1 MAGWH
6 FWIDRGGTFTDV
18 VARGPDGREV
28 VRKLLSENAGRYADA
43 AVEAIRTILAEHGAT
58 EIESIRMGTTVATN
72 ALLERKGAPTVLV
85 VTEGFGDLL
94 EIGNQA
100 RPDIFALSILKPDQL
115 QARVIEAR
123 ERVTAEGGVLT
134 PLDEARVRA
143 DLLAAR
149 EAGITSCAIACLHGW
164 AYPAH
169 EQRIAEI
176 AREVGFTH
184 VSESSDVSGLTRFVP
199 RTDTTVADAY
209 LTPVLDAYVQRV
221 AGAFDAATRLYFMQ
235 SNGGLTPASAFRGR
249 DAVLSGPAGG
259 IIGMAAAARRAG
271 FDKALGFDMGGTS
284 TDVSHHAGVFER
296 TNDTVVAGVRLTTP
310 MLQIHTVA
318 AGGGS
323 ICYFDG
329 ARLRVGPQSA
339 GADPGPACYRRGGP
353 LTITD
358 CNVLLGRVRPEFFP
372 AIFGPKGDRPLDAKI
387 VAQRFDDLCWQVKQ
401 ATGADLTPEA
411 AAEGF
416 IAIANQHMAEAIRK
430 ISIQRGY
437 DPREYVIC
445 AFGGAGG
452 QHACAVADAV
462 GSRSVLLHP
471 LAGVLSAWGMG
482 LADVRAVRELSVEQ
496 ALGVDLSERRDAL
509 TTQSSEAL
517 AARGVAV
524 RATELTAYLRY
535 DGAEASL
542 PVALAAEERMREAFE
557 TAHRSRFGFLD
568 ASRAIIVAKL
578 SAEAVGED
586 ETPPKASVTM
596 AVREPSPL
604 AVVDMRLAG
613 ETFKAPVL
621 RRGDIPAG
629 FRVDGPA
636 LVLENGATTF
646 IEPGWRGAMTTDGDL
661 VLTRLAPAQAGAAI
675 GTRVDPVLL
684 EVFNNRF
691 MGVAEE
697 MGLALQTSAS
707 SVNIRERLDFSCAVF
722 DAAGGLV
729 ANAPH
734 IPVHLGSMSE
744 SIRTV
749 IRERGATMKP
759 GDIYMLNAPHAG
771 GTHLPDITVIAP
783 VILMGDTAPAFFTSA
798 RGHHADIGG
807 ITPGSMPP
815 DSRTIEDEGVLIDN
829 FLLVEA
835 GRLREAEAR
844 ALFASGPH
852 PARNIDNNLADL
864 KAQIAACRRGE
875 EELRRLVSHYGR
887 EGVAAYMRHV
897 QDNAEEH
904 VRRVI
909 DTLEAGSFE
918 APMDNGAVIRVTV
931 RPDKVARRV
940 AIDFSGTSA
949 QDAGNFNAPLSI
961 TRAAVLYVFRTLVDD
976 AIPLNEGCLTPI
988 DIITPE
994 GCLLNPRKGAAVV
1007 AGNVE
1012 TSMVVVDALYGAMGR
1027 LGASQGT
1034 MNNFT
1039 FGNERY
1045 QYYETIC
1052 GGSGAGPGFGG
1063 ASVVQTH
1070 MTNSRLT
1077 DPEILESRYPI
1088 LIERFGVRRGS
1099 GGEGEWRG
1107 GDGAVRVVRFREA
1120 MTAAMLSNRRSTA
1133 PFGVSGGGEA
1143 KPGVNAVRRA
1153 NGDLEMLPATA
1164 RVQMAPGDAF
1174 LIETPGGGG
1183 FGEKP

>member
-18 VARGPDGREV
+18 VARGPDGGQV
-28 VRKLLSENAGRYADA
+28 VRKLLSENPERYADA
-43 AVEAIRTILAEHGAT
+43 AVEAVRSILAEHGAT
-58 EIESIRMGTTVATN
+58 EIASIRMGTTVATN
-72 ALLERKGAPTVLV
+72 ALLQRRGAATVLV

-100 RPDIFALSILKPDQL
+100 RPDIFALNILKPDQL
-115 QARVIEAR
+115 QAHVIEAR
-123 ERVTAEGGVLT
+123 ERVTAEGEILK
-134 PLDEARVRA
+134 PLDEEHVRSKLQSA
-143 DLLAAR
+143 YA
-149 EAGITSCAIACLHGW
+149 AGISSCAISCLHGW
-164 AYPAH
+164 AHPAH
-169 EQRIAEI
+169 EVRIAEI
-176 AREVGFTH
+176 AREAGFTH
-184 VSESSDVSGLTRFVP
+184 VSMGSDVSGLARYVP
-199 RTDTTVADAY
+199 RTDTTIADAY
-209 LTPVLDAYVQRV
+209 LTPVLDAYIERM
-221 AGAFDAATRLYFMQ
+221 AGAFDRATRLFFMQ
-235 SNGGLTPASAFRGR
+235 SNGGLTPARAFRGR

-284 TDVSHHAGVFER
+284 TDVSHYAGAFER
-296 TNDTVVAGVRLTTP
+296 TNDTVVAGVRLTAP

-358 CNVLLGRVRPEFFP
+358 CNVLLGRVRPEHFP
-372 AIFGPKGDRPLDAKI
+372 AIFGPNGDRPLDTKI
-387 VAQRFDDLCWQVKQ
+387 VVERFGDLCWQVRQ
-401 ATGADLTPEA
+401 ATGAELSPEQ

-437 DPREYVIC
+437 DPREYVLC

-462 GSRSVLLHP
+462 GARAVLLHP
-471 LAGVLSAWGMG
+471 LASVLSAWGIG
-482 LADVRAVRELSVEQ
+482 LADIREVREASVEEDLGKDPSQRSALLARQ
-496 ALGVDLSERRDAL
+496 AADAL
-509 TTQSSEAL
+509 T
-517 AARGVAV
+517 ARGVAV

-542 PVALAAEERMREAFE
+542 PAPLADDRAMRAAFE
-557 TAHRSRFGFLD
+557 ASHRQRFGFLD
-568 ASRAIIVAKL
+568 ATRPILVAKL
-578 SAEAVGED
+578 SAEAIGVD
-586 ETPPKASVTM
+586 EAPALAARSLPT
-596 AVREPSPL
+596 REPVAQG
-604 AVVDMRLAG
+604 AV
-613 ETFKAPVL
+613 EL
-621 RRGDIPAG
+621 RISGDACTVAVWKRDELPAG
-629 FRVDGPA
+629 FELSGPA
-636 LVLENGATTF
+636 LVIERGATTF
-646 IEPGWRGAMTTDGDL
+646 VEPGWRGAITDLGDL
-661 VLTRLAPAQAGAAI
+661 VLTRSEPPPAGEAV
-675 GTRVDPVLL
+675 GTDVDPVLL

-697 MGLALQTSAS
+697 MGLALQTSAT
-707 SVNIRERLDFSCAVF
+707 SVNIRERLDFSCAIF
-722 DAAGGLV
+722 DSGGGLV

-734 IPVHLGSMSE
+734 IPVHLGSMSQ
-744 SIRTV
+744 SIRTL
-749 IRERGATMKP
+749 IRERGAQLKP

-783 VILMGDTAPAFFTSA
+783 VILAGETAPAFFTAA
-798 RGHHADIGG
+798 RGHHADVGG

-815 DSRTIEDEGVLIDN
+815 DSRTIEDEGVLIDT
-829 FLLVEA
+829 FLLMDA

-844 ALFASGPH
+844 TLFASAPH

-875 EELRRLVSHYGR
+875 EELRRLVGHYGR
-887 EGVAAYMRHV
+887 DGVAAYMGHV
-897 QDNAEEH
+897 QANAEEH

-909 DTLEAGSFE
+909 DTLEPGKFE
-918 APMDNGAVIRVTV
+918 APMDNGALICVSV
-931 RPDKVARRV
+931 RPDKATRRV
-940 AIDFSGTSA
+940 TIDFTGTSA
-949 QDAGNFNAPLSI
+949 QDTGNFNAPSSI
-961 TRAAVLYVFRTLVDD
+961 ARAAVLYVFRTLVND
-976 AIPLNEGCLTPI
+976 AIPLNEGCLRPI

-994 GCLLNPRKGAAVV
+994 GCLLNPRPGAAVV

-1012 TSMVVVDALYGAMGR
+1012 TSMVIVDALYGAMGR
-1027 LGASQGT
+1027 LAAAQGT

-1039 FGNERY
+1039 FGNHRH

-1052 GGSGAGPGFGG
+1052 GGSGAGHGFEG

-1088 LIERFGVRRGS
+1088 LIERFAVRRGS
-1099 GGEGEWRG
+1099 GGDGQWRG
-1107 GDGAVRVVRFREA
+1107 GNGAVRVVRFREA
-1120 MTAAMLSNRRSTA
+1120 MTAAILSNRRTTA
-1133 PFGVSGGGEA
+1133 PFGVVGGENA
-1143 KPGVNAVRRA
+1143 KAGRNAVRRVD
-1153 NGDLEMLPATA
+1153 GRIEELPATA
-1164 RVQMAPGDAF
+1164 QAEMQPGDAF
-1174 LIETPGGGG
+1174 IIETPGGGG
-1183 FGEKP
+1183 FGEKG